1 VSRGGGV
8 KLKRG
13 RSEKHRLKA
22 AVANAEKYEGKKLT
36 DRSSLAPDFGIGI
49 IRKKHLYTSS
59 DNL

>member
-1 VSRGGGV
+1 V